1 MSNRLLSRG
10 LTERMLFPHVQDREF
25 IHYGYGVWVT
35 IIGHKKF
42 KYFVMGGD
50 PGVVMQ
56 SSYYPEWKAKAHVL
70 ANVESG
76 AGFIASQID
85 EVLFRSS

>member
-1 MSNRLLSRG
+1 MRSSKPACPLLTKSYHLSHDTIKKIVYSNLWM
-10 LTERMLFPHVQDREF
+10 T
-25 IHYGYGVWVT
+25 T
-35 IIGHKKF
+35 IDHKKF
-42 KYFVMGGD
+42 KYFIMGGD

-70 ANVESG
+70 ANGDSG

-85 EVLFRSS
+85 EVLFGSS